1 LIEKRE
7 NLEPSPWVARFAH
20 LVPQRGTV
28 LDLACGSGR
37 HARFFLA
44 HDHPVLA
51 LDRDTSSVADLEDH
65 ENAERL
71 QADIEGGDWPLG
83 GRRFAAIV
91 VTNYLH
97 RPLFPHLLAA
107 LEPDGVLIYE
117 TFALGNEKFGRP
129 RNPDF
134 LLAPGELLR
143 IVSGSLRVVAYE
155 HGEVAQ
161 PKRAVVQRIC
171 AVNDLTSGA
180 GQAAPRLIE

>member
-1 LIEKRE
+1 MTEKRE
-7 NLEPSPWVARFAH
+7 NLKPSPWVARFAP
-20 LVPQRGTV
+20 LVPQRRRV
-28 LDLACGSGR
+28 LDVACGSGR

-44 HDHPVLA
+44 REHPVVA
-51 LDRDTSSVADLEDH
+51 LDRDISAIADLADRAGVEIVQADLEDG
-65 ENAERL
+65 A
-71 QADIEGGDWPLG
+71 WPLD

-97 RPLFPHLLAA
+97 RPLFPRLLAA

-117 TFALGNEKFGRP
+117 TFAVGNERFGRP

-143 IVSGSLRVVAYE
+143 ITAAKLRVVAYE
-155 HGEVAQ
+155 HGEVSR

-171 AVNDLTSGA
+171 AVNDRIAEA
-180 GQAAPRLIE
+180 GGLP

>member
-1 LIEKRE
+1 MSLTDKHESLK
-7 NLEPSPWVARFAH
+7 PSPWVARFAP
-20 LVPQRGTV
+20 LVAAYGRV
-28 LDLACGSGR
+28 LDVACGSGR

-44 HDHPVLA
+44 REHPVVA
-51 LDRDTSSVADLEDH
+51 LDRDVSAIADLADRAGVEIVQADLEDG
-65 ENAERL
+65 A
-71 QADIEGGDWPLG
+71 WPLD

-117 TFALGNEKFGRP
+117 TFALGNERFGRP

-143 IVSGSLRVVAYE
+143 MVAATLRVVAYE
-155 HGEVAQ
+155 HGEVSR
-161 PKRAVVQRIC
+161 PKPAVMQRIC
-171 AVNDLTSGA
+171 AVNDRIADA
-180 GQAAPRLIE
+180 GGLP